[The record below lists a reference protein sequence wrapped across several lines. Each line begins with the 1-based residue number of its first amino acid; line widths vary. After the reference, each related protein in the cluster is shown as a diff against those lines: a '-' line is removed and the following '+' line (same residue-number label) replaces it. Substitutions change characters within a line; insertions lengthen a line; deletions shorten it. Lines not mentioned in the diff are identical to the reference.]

1 MSFAVNTLKG
11 SIVSMLII
19 FKCLVDLLLLL
30 LAFYYIGNY
39 FSMKNVFNKSDFCSQ
54 CIFPIEEIDGKKLNF
69 QGGGQFKVVSA
80 IKMEMI
86 RGSTSVDIFLLKKP
100 NISVFNV

>member
-30 LAFYYIGNY
+30 LAFYIGNC

-69 QGGGQFKVVSA
+69 QGGGQCKVVSA
-80 IKMEMI
+80 IKMEMF

-100 NISVFNV
+100 NTSVFNV